1 MKVAFTR
8 LTTIFAL
15 SIPLLMPSTG
25 AAAPYKAS
33 LSDADRQLI
42 QDVRQSVK
50 DQVASRIEALRAELD
65 AGKISKRE
73 YKSRVW
79 EIQSTQNQLLN
90 SLSSKANQR
99 ELAGLLGDLKAHPES
114 AEDILSARGSNNH
127 GNGWNYKWFA
137 SWISW
142 LREYI
147 SNCRIL

>member
-99 ELAGLLGDLKAHPES
+99 ELAGLLGELKAHPES
-114 AEDILSARGSNNH
+114 AGDVLSAQGSNNH
-127 GNGWNYKWFA
+127 GNGWNYKWLA